1 MAGLIDFGDEEEVR
15 SYLENL
21 HVEYS
26 YQCFKEKDPEGKRL
40 SGVLLPSSPARAR
53 L

>member
-26 YQCFKEKDPEGKRL
+26 FKEKDPEGKRL

>member
-40 SGVLLPSSPARAR
+40 SGVILHSSPARAR